1 MTIQEVISEV
11 TNELEKI
18 VSAQT
23 VIGEPIIAGGKTLI
37 PVTKLSVGFVSG
49 GFEGS
54 GKAGAGT
61 GTDFAKTP
69 YGGGGGAGAKVEP
82 VAFIVIDGD
91 KTEIL
96 TLNESSL
103 EDEIVKFLGMVPSII
118 DKVKA
123 AKKEREPKAK
133 TIIVED
139 DCGC

>member
-23 VIGEPIIAGGKTLI
+23 VVGEPILAGGKTII
-37 PVTKLSVGFVSG
+37 PITKLSVGFVSG
-49 GFEGS
+49 GVEGGS
-54 GKAGAGT
+54 KSESEN
-61 GTDFAKTP
+61 KTP

-96 TLNESSL
+96 TLNESNI
-103 EDEIVKFLGMVPSII
+103 EDEIVKFLGMIPSII

-123 AKKEREPKAK
+123 AKKEREPKSR
-133 TIIVED
+133 IIEVD
-139 DCGC
+139 DNC

>member
-23 VIGEPIIAGGKTLI
+23 VIGEPIVTAGKTLI
-37 PVTKLSVGFVSG
+37 PITKLSVGFVSG
-49 GFEGS
+49 GFENGTKGGADS
-54 GKAGAGT
+54 GKA
-61 GTDFAKTP
+61 P

-82 VAFIVIDGD
+82 VAFIVISGD

-96 TLNESSL
+96 TINNSNL
-103 EDEIVKFLGMVPSII
+103 EDEIVKFLSMIPSIV

-123 AKKEREPKAK
+123 VKKEREPKPK
-133 TIIVED
+133 IIEVDD
-139 DCGC
+139 DC

>member
-11 TNELEKI
+11 TNEIEKI

-23 VIGEPIIAGGKTLI
+23 VVGEPILTGGKTII
-37 PVTKLSVGFVSG
+37 PITKLSVGFVSG
-49 GFEGS
+49 GIEGG
-54 GKAGAGT
+54 GKSESEI
-61 GTDFAKTP
+61 KTP

-96 TLNESSL
+96 TLNESNL
-103 EDEIVKFLGMVPSII
+103 EDEIVKFLSMIPSII

-123 AKKEREPKAK
+123 AKKEREPKAR
-133 TIIVED
+133 IIEVD
-139 DCGC
+139 DNC

>member
-18 VSAQT
+18 IGAQT
-23 VIGEPIIAGGKTLI
+23 VIGEPILTCGKTLI
-37 PVTKLSVGFVSG
+37 PITKLSVGFVSG
-49 GFEGS
+49 GFEAG
-54 GKAGAGT
+54 GK
-61 GTDFAKTP
+61 TDTELAKTP

-96 TLNESSL
+96 TLNKSNL
-103 EDEIVKFLGMVPSII
+103 EDELVKFLAMVPSII

-123 AKKEREPKAK
+123 AKKDKVPKAK
-133 TIIVED
+133 VIEVD
-139 DCGC
+139 DD

>member
-1 MTIQEVISEV
+1 MTIQDVISEV

-23 VIGEPIIAGGKTLI
+23 VIGDPIITCGKTLI

-49 GFEGS
+49 GFEAG
-54 GKAGAGT
+54 GKS
-61 GTDFAKTP
+61 GTDLAKVP

-96 TLNESSL
+96 TLNESRL
-103 EDEIVKFLGMVPSII
+103 EDEIVKFLSMIPAII

-123 AKKEREPKAK
+123 AKKEKEPKAR
-133 TIIVED
+133 IIEVD
-139 DCGC
+139 DGC

>member
-1 MTIQEVISEV
+1 MTIQDVISEV
-11 TNELEKI
+11 TKELEKI

-37 PVTKLSVGFVSG
+37 PITKLSVGFVSG
-49 GFEGS
+49 GFDIG
-54 GKAGAGT
+54 GKPGT
-61 GTDFAKTP
+61 ELAKAP

-91 KTEIL
+91 KTELL
-96 TLNESSL
+96 TLNASCL
-103 EDEIVKFLGMVPSII
+103 EDEVVKFLGMIPSII

-133 TIIVED
+133 VIEVD
-139 DCGC
+139 DGC

>member
-1 MTIQEVISEV
+1 MTIQDVISEV

-23 VIGEPIIAGGKTLI
+23 VIGDPIYAGGKTLI

-54 GKAGAGT
+54 GKN
-61 GTDFAKTP
+61 GTDVSKTP

-82 VAFIVIDGD
+82 VAFIVITGD

-96 TLNESSL
+96 TLSESKL

-133 TIIVED
+133 TIIIED

>member
-1 MTIQEVISEV
+1 MTIQDVISEV

-23 VIGEPIIAGGKTLI
+23 VIGDPIITCGKTLI

-49 GFEGS
+49 GFEAG
-54 GKAGAGT
+54 GKS
-61 GTDFAKTP
+61 GTDLTKVP

-96 TLNESSL
+96 TLNESRL
-103 EDEIVKFLGMVPSII
+103 EDEIVKFLSMIPAII

-123 AKKEREPKAK
+123 AKKEKEPKAR
-133 TIIVED
+133 IIEVD
-139 DCGC
+139 DGC